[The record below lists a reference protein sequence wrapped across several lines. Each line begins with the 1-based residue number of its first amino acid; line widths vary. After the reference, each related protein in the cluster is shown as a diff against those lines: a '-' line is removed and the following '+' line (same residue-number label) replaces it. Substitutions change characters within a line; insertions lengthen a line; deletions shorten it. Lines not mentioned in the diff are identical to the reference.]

1 MLIKLVLSFLKI
13 GLFSFGG
20 GYAALPLIQEQVVD
34 INQWLS
40 LNEFNDLITI
50 SQMTPGPI
58 AINSATF
65 VGTRIAG
72 FPGAMAAT
80 FGCVL
85 PSALIVGT
93 ISYFYKKYSDLDAIS
108 NVLYFL
114 RPAIVSMILMAG
126 ISILRTAFFNTNT
139 IAFNNL
145 DWLMFIIFGLSLF
158 AMFKLKTDPI
168 KIMLASGIIY
178 LLISIVFM

>member
-1 MLIKLVLSFLKI
+1 
-13 GLFSFGG
+13 
-20 GYAALPLIQEQVVD
+20 
-34 INQWLS
+34 
-40 LNEFNDLITI
+40 
-50 SQMTPGPI
+50 MTPGPI

>member
-1 MLIKLVLSFLKI
+1 MLIKLFLSFLKI
-13 GLFSFGG
+13 GLFSLGG

-139 IAFNNL
+139 ISFNNL